1 MKKYAN
7 YPSLQGKAVFI
18 TGGATGIGA
27 VMVEAFCKQGANV
40 LFVDIAADEG
50 KAVCLKIEKE
60 YGNAPQ
66 FQPIDVTNIE
76 ALKASI
82 QDFAKAANKIDVL
95 INNVG
100 NDNRHSPLDIDQNQ
114 WRKCLAINLD
124 AAFFASQAA
133 IPFMQKQGK
142 GNIINM
148 SSINVIIGPEQ
159 MPGYVAA
166 KSALNGLSK
175 SLANEY
181 GADGIRVNSIMPGWV
196 ATDRQIENYLTP
208 QAHAEWQKSLA
219 LKETLSPIHVANMAL
234 FLAADDS
241 EMVTGQAFV
250 VDAGRT

>member
-7 YPSLQGKAVFI
+7 YPSLQGKSVFI

-40 LFVDIAADEG
+40 LFVDIATDQG
-50 KAVCLKIEKE
+50 KAICQKIEKE
-60 YGNAPQ
+60 HGNPPH
-66 FQPIDVTNIE
+66 FQDVDVTDID

-82 QDFAKAANKIDVL
+82 KHFAEHQNKIDIL

-100 NDNRHSPLDIDQNQ
+100 NDNRHSPLDVDKNQ
-114 WRKCLAINLD
+114 WRQCMAINLD
-124 AAFFASQAA
+124 ATFFASQAA

-148 SSINVIIGPEQ
+148 SSINVLIGPEQ

-175 SLANEY
+175 SLANEF
-181 GADGIRVNSIMPGWV
+181 GADGIRVNCIMPGWV

-208 QAHAEWQKSLA
+208 EAHDEWQKSLA
-219 LKETLSPIHVANMAL
+219 LKETLSPIHIANMAL

-241 EMVTGQAFV
+241 EMVTGQSFII
-250 VDAGRT
+250 DAGRT

>member
-7 YPSLQGKAVFI
+7 YPSLEGKAVFI

-27 VMVEAFCKQGANV
+27 VMVEAFCKQGAKV
-40 LFVDIAADEG
+40 LFVDIAEKEG
-50 KAVCLKIEKE
+50 RAVCLAIEKKC
-60 YGNAPQ
+60 GNAPQ
-66 FQPIDVTNIE
+66 FQHIDVTNID
-76 ALKASI
+76 ALKTSI
-82 QDFAKAANKIDVL
+82 ENFAKAAHKIDVL

-114 WRKCLAINLD
+114 WRKCMAINLD

-133 IPFMQKQGK
+133 IPFMQKQCK

-148 SSINVIIGPEQ
+148 STINVIIAPEQ

-181 GADGIRVNSIMPGWV
+181 GVDGIRVNSIMPGWV
-196 ATDRQIENYLTP
+196 ATERQIESYLTP
-208 QAHAEWQKSLA
+208 KAQADWQKSLA
-219 LKETLSPIHVANMAL
+219 LKETLRPIHVANMAL

-241 EMVTGQAFV
+241 EMVTGQAFI